1 MLKRH
6 DLISDSIW
14 RVLNYD
20 RTIRRYNYFLH
31 KDYGDTLEVGQGVG
45 IFTIM
50 LRQLGVEHITTVDTS
65 IKCIETANAMLALN
79 GVTDVPVIEGD
90 VNKLPFNDRSFDTIV
105 CLEVL
110 EHLRTPHKA
119 LEEMARVTRN
129 VGDLYLTCPRKGVLP
144 PAITPGHHQDF
155 SVSDL
160 VGLLE
165 DTGWFVYKQFIDKY
179 FQYFC
184 SRRKN

>member
-6 DLISDSIW
+6 DLISDSQW

-20 RTIRRYNYFLH
+20 RAMRRYDYFLY
-31 KDYGDTLEVGQGVG
+31 KDYGETLEVGSGVG
-45 IFTIM
+45 VFTIM
-50 LRQLGVEHITTVDTS
+50 LRQMGVKPITAVDHS
-65 IKCIETANAMLALN
+65 EKCIETANAMLALN
-79 GVTDVPVIEGD
+79 GVMDVPIIEGD
-90 VNKLPFNDRSFDTIV
+90 VNELPFANRSFDTVV

-110 EHLRTPHKA
+110 EHLWTPHKA

-129 VGDLYLTCPRKGVLP
+129 VGDLYVTCPRQGILP
-144 PAITPGHHQDF
+144 PSVTPGHHQDF

-160 VGLLE
+160 FGLLE
-165 DTGWFVYKQFIDKY
+165 DTGWFVYKQFIDEY

-184 SRRKN
+184 SRRKS